1 MSKRNV
7 SRFKIERRFG
17 ESLWN
22 LRNKRLEIAPGQHWE
37 KPKRNMS
44 DYCIRLLAKQKLKFY
59 YCNLTES
66 KFLRAYQ
73 KALTFRGN
81 VGSNLIR
88 LLESRLDV
96 LVHRANL
103 APSFKAARQMIN
115 HGHIL
120 LNNRKVNICSLE
132 CRPGDVFRVNP
143 KFIKASIIKTSM
155 LTSNTSLPNY
165 IKANYKYLSFN
176 LSRTPNAHE
185 FKWKASMCP
194 SLVAEYYSR
203 VR

>member
-1 MSKRNV
+1 MSKRDV
-7 SRFKIERRFG
+7 SRCKIERRFG

-22 LRNKRLEIAPGQHWE
+22 LRNKRLEISPGQHWE
-37 KPKRNMS
+37 KPRKALS

-66 KFLRAYQ
+66 KFLRTY
-73 KALTFRGN
+73 KRALTFRGN
-81 VGSNLIR
+81 VGSNLIQ

-96 LVHRANL
+96 LVHRVNL
-103 APSFKAARQMIN
+103 APSFKAARQMVN

-120 LNNRKVNICSLE
+120 LNNCKVNICSHE

-143 KFIKASIIKTSM
+143 KFIKAFVIKANVM
-155 LTSNTSLPNY
+155 LAKGNIPSY
-165 IKANYKYLSFN
+165 IKANYRYLTFN
-176 LSRTPNAHE
+176 LFRTPRPQDFE
-185 FKWKASMCP
+185 WKASMCP
-194 SLVAEYYSR
+194 SLIAEHYSH